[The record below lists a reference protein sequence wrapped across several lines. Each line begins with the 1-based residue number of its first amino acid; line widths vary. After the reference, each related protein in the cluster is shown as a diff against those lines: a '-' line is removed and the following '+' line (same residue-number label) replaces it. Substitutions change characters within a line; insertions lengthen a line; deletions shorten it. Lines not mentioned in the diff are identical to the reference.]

1 MEQNQYV
8 EYLLHF
14 GLTRQEALIYVELLV
29 KGKQTGY
36 EIAKETGI
44 SRSNV
49 YSVLAALA
57 EKGAAYVIEES
68 AKRYIPVKG
77 EEFCGNCIRRMQEEQ
92 EWMERNLPQKKA
104 ETEGYITIEG
114 EQNILDKAK
123 NLIAQAGERVYLSCT
138 AGYLDAFR
146 QALEELVKKKRKV
159 VILTDAPY
167 ELKDAIFYQTEE
179 KGQQIGLIVDSKS
192 VLSGEYG
199 KGSLNTCL
207 YSGQKNFVTVFKN
220 AMANEIKLIQLQKG
234 GTVL

>member
-92 EWMERNLPQKKA
+92 EGMERNLPQKKA

>member
-68 AKRYIPVKG
+68 ANRYIPVTV

>member
-68 AKRYIPVKG
+68 AKRYIPVKV
-77 EEFCGNCIRRMQEEQ
+77 EEFCGNCFRRMQEEQ

>member
-68 AKRYIPVKG
+68 AKRDIPVKV

>member
-68 AKRYIPVKG
+68 AKRYIPVKV
-77 EEFCGNCIRRMQEEQ
+77 EEFCGNCILRMQEEQ

>member
-68 AKRYIPVKG
+68 AKRYIPVKV
-77 EEFCGNCIRRMQEEQ
+77 EEFCGNCIHRMQEEQ

-146 QALEELVKKKRKV
+146 QTLEELVKKKRKV

-167 ELKDAIFYQTEE
+167 ELKDAIFYQTED

>member
-68 AKRYIPVKG
+68 AKRYIPVKVLRELYPQDAGGAGVDG
-77 EEFCGNCIRRMQEEQ
+77 EK
-92 EWMERNLPQKKA
+92 P
-104 ETEGYITIEG
+104 
-114 EQNILDKAK
+114 
-123 NLIAQAGERVYLSCT
+123 S
-138 AGYLDAFR
+138 
-146 QALEELVKKKRKV
+146 
-159 VILTDAPY
+159 
-167 ELKDAIFYQTEE
+167 TEE
-179 KGQQIGLIVDSKS
+179 
-192 VLSGEYG
+192 SGDRRIYHH
-199 KGSLNTCL
+199 
-207 YSGQKNFVTVFKN
+207 
-220 AMANEIKLIQLQKG
+220 
-234 GTVL
+234 

>member
-68 AKRYIPVKG
+68 AKRYIPVKV
-77 EEFCGNCIRRMQEEQ
+77 EEFCVNCIRRMQEEQ

>member
-68 AKRYIPVKG
+68 ADFVYQVRIQGPC
-77 EEFCGNCIRRMQEEQ
+77 ENCIRRMQEEQ

>member
-68 AKRYIPVKG
+68 AKRYIPVKV
-77 EEFCGNCIRRMQEEQ
+77 EEN
-92 EWMERNLPQKKA
+92 P
-104 ETEGYITIEG
+104 
-114 EQNILDKAK
+114 
-123 NLIAQAGERVYLSCT
+123 
-138 AGYLDAFR
+138 
-146 QALEELVKKKRKV
+146 
-159 VILTDAPY
+159 
-167 ELKDAIFYQTEE
+167 
-179 KGQQIGLIVDSKS
+179 
-192 VLSGEYG
+192 
-199 KGSLNTCL
+199 
-207 YSGQKNFVTVFKN
+207 
-220 AMANEIKLIQLQKG
+220 
-234 GTVL
+234 

>member
-57 EKGAAYVIEES
+57 EKGAAYVVEES
-68 AKRYIPVKG
+68 AKRYIPVEV

>member
-36 EIAKETGI
+36 EIAKD
-44 SRSNV
+44 
-49 YSVLAALA
+49 
-57 EKGAAYVIEES
+57 
-68 AKRYIPVKG
+68 YIPVKV

>member
-68 AKRYIPVKG
+68 AKRYIPVKE

-92 EWMERNLPQKKA
+92 E
-104 ETEGYITIEG
+104 
-114 EQNILDKAK
+114 
-123 NLIAQAGERVYLSCT
+123 
-138 AGYLDAFR
+138 
-146 QALEELVKKKRKV
+146 
-159 VILTDAPY
+159 
-167 ELKDAIFYQTEE
+167 
-179 KGQQIGLIVDSKS
+179 
-192 VLSGEYG
+192 
-199 KGSLNTCL
+199 
-207 YSGQKNFVTVFKN
+207 
-220 AMANEIKLIQLQKG
+220 
-234 GTVL
+234 

>member
-68 AKRYIPVKG
+68 AKRYIPVKV
-77 EEFCGNCIRRMQEEQ
+77 EEFCENCIRRMQEEQ

>member
-57 EKGAAYVIEES
+57 EKGAAYVVEES
-68 AKRYIPVKG
+68 AKRYIPVEV

-123 NLIAQAGERVYLSCT
+123 NLIAQAGERVYRSCT

-146 QALEELVKKKRKV
+146 QVLEELVKKKRKV
-159 VILTDAPY
+159 VILTDASY
-167 ELKDAIFYQTEE
+167 ELKGVIFYQTEE

-234 GTVL
+234 ETVL

>member
-68 AKRYIPVKG
+68 AKRYIPEKV